1 MPALPKLTGRT
12 AEKRRRKILREFDSE
27 EFRCPDGYIR
37 VSGEISIDLKGEQNG
52 RRREPTA
59 SISVDIPKYGIHLVS
74 TGIGD
79 NYFFEI
85 SPQNL
90 PKSIY
95 GLLVFKLPRTSE
107 LR

>member
-59 SISVDIPKYGIHLVS
+59 SISEKKQKNGFFPFIRLKYRHGDPPHL
-74 TGIGD
+74 
-79 NYFFEI
+79 NA
-85 SPQNL
+85 L
-90 PKSIY
+90 
-95 GLLVFKLPRTSE
+95 
-107 LR
+107 